1 MNIKTEARDYLKE
14 LTRCFARNFLSRG
27 PVSRCLSETNVSA
40 VVKMLVPTK
49 KSVFGERVR
58 RSATSSSRETA
69 AGSGGGSSGVHSL
82 SGGGGASGSAVQL
95 NSELLEKIDIK
106 MEFAPMKRQ
115 VKELCPELSEI
126 EKDGLHMLYAVLV
139 HFNQRFVRHVSHS
152 AHNEQVRILTLE
164 WQGAGSIR
172 PHTLVA

>member
-1 MNIKTEARDYLKE
+1 
-14 LTRCFARNFLSRG
+14 
-27 PVSRCLSETNVSA
+27 
-40 VVKMLVPTK
+40 MLVPTK

-69 AGSGGGSSGVHSL
+69 AGTNGSSGVQSL
-82 SGGGGASGSAVQL
+82 SGGGGASGSLESDPAALALLPPLLPSPLPGRGAPERLGSGGVASGSAVQC

-126 EKDGLHMLYAVLV
+126 EKDGLHLLYAVLV

-152 AHNEQVRILTLE
+152 AHNEQVRIVTLE
-164 WQGAGSIR
+164 WLREKAQEAYGLI
-172 PHTLVA
+172 H